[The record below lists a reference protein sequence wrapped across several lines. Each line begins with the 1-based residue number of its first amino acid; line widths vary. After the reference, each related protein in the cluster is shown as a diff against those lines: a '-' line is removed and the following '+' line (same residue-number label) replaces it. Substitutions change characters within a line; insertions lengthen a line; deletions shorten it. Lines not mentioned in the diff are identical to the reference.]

1 MLRLNSNR
9 LCIITR
15 SAVVL
20 LVMLCIVAFTSCS
33 QQEKRESP
41 APKARRTGTGQT
53 QKTKSEIAI
62 HNAIAVIETAKG
74 EIEVEFFAD
83 AAPKTV
89 ENFIKNARLGYYNNE
104 LFHRVESGT
113 LIQAGSRFVR
123 DTTIPIETSD
133 HQPIRG
139 VLAMAK
145 EEGATVAHAAEF
157 FICLDTLE
165 LDGEYTLFGKVTKGL
180 EVMDKIEKDDKISK
194 IVIREKG

>member
-74 EIEVEFFAD
+74 EIEVEFFCGCCAQNCR
-83 AAPKTV
+83 KLYQERSV
-89 ENFIKNARLGYYNNE
+89 
-104 LFHRVESGT
+104 
-113 LIQAGSRFVR
+113 
-123 DTTIPIETSD
+123 
-133 HQPIRG
+133 
-139 VLAMAK
+139 
-145 EEGATVAHAAEF
+145 
-157 FICLDTLE
+157 
-165 LDGEYTLFGKVTKGL
+165 GL
-180 EVMDKIEKDDKISK
+180 L
-194 IVIREKG
+194 

>member
-1 MLRLNSNR
+1 
-9 LCIITR
+9 
-15 SAVVL
+15 
-20 LVMLCIVAFTSCS
+20 
-33 QQEKRESP
+33 
-41 APKARRTGTGQT
+41 
-53 QKTKSEIAI
+53 
-62 HNAIAVIETAKG
+62 
-74 EIEVEFFAD
+74 
-83 AAPKTV
+83 
-89 ENFIKNARLGYYNNE
+89 LGYYNNE